1 MCFASPKPQLKMEMI
16 VQFAFLQVSCD
27 MFVLSFKLWSF
38 GVCLFVFVFVV
49 VFKLINQI
57 WCYNY
62 HVHKDS
68 EIF

>member
-38 GVCLFVFVFVV
+38 GVCLFVFVVV
-49 VFKLINQI
+49 VVVVVYFVFK
-57 WCYNY
+57 YF
-62 HVHKDS
+62 VFGS
-68 EIF
+68 EKTFF

>member
-38 GVCLFVFVFVV
+38 GVCLFVFAVV
-49 VFKLINQI
+49 VVAVYFVFKYFTFDLE
-57 WCYNY
+57 
-62 HVHKDS
+62 KT
-68 EIF
+68 FF

>member
-38 GVCLFVFVFVV
+38 GVCLFVFVVV
-49 VFKLINQI
+49 VVVVYLVFK
-57 WCYNY
+57 YF
-62 HVHKDS
+62 VFDS
-68 EIF
+68 EKTFF

>member
-38 GVCLFVFVFVV
+38 GVCLFVFVVV
-49 VFKLINQI
+49 VVVVYFVFK
-57 WCYNY
+57 YF
-62 HVHKDS
+62 VFGS
-68 EIF
+68 EKTFF

>member
-38 GVCLFVFVFVV
+38 GVCLFVFVVV
-49 VFKLINQI
+49 VVVVYFVFK
-57 WCYNY
+57 YF
-62 HVHKDS
+62 VFDS
-68 EIF
+68 EKTFF

>member
-49 VFKLINQI
+49 VVVVYFVFKYFKFDL
-57 WCYNY
+57 
-62 HVHKDS
+62 KKT
-68 EIF
+68 FF